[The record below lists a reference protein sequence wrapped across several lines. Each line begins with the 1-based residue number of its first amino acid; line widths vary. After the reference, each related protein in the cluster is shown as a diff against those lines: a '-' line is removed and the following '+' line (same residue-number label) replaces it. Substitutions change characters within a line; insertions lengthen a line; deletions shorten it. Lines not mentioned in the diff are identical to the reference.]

1 MATKAQK
8 DNAIRTLRQGVSNI
22 LNGVGQIND
31 VLATDG
37 ITGIVQNLDDS
48 DLTGENEGLTAT
60 EVKAAAQAISK
71 ILSDLRDVSKNP
83 DIAGQIYAV
92 RL

>member
-1 MATKAQK
+1 MPTRLQK

-37 ITGIVQNLDDS
+37 ITGIIQNLADE
-48 DLTGENEGLTAT
+48 DLTGENEGLTAD
-60 EVKAAAQAISK
+60 EVKAATQAISK
-71 ILSDLRDVSKNP
+71 ILSDLRDVQKNP
-83 DIAGQIYAV
+83 DVAGRIYAV

>member
-1 MATKAQK
+1 MPTKAQK

-37 ITGIVQNLDDS
+37 ITGIIQNLADE
-48 DLTGENEGLTAT
+48 DLTGENEGLTAD
-60 EVKAAAQAISK
+60 EVKAATQAISK
-71 ILSDLRDVSKNP
+71 ILSDLS
-83 DIAGQIYAV
+83 
-92 RL
+92 